1 MPIGRGL
8 LQRLSSPDPRRR
20 PDLVDSVLVNLTS
33 ILNTHQGDGFTCPDM
48 GCDFVDLLSRWP
60 ASESDILRAVR
71 ESVARYETRLQNVQV
86 RRIDDLST
94 NKIELE
100 ITGQLKDPEYSRERV
115 KLRTELSRNGQV
127 NVK

>member
-1 MPIGRGL
+1 MSVGRGL

-20 PDLVDSVLVNLTS
+20 PDMMESVLANLAS

-60 ASESDILRAVR
+60 TSESDILRAVR

-86 RRIDDLST
+86 RRLDQHS

-100 ITGQLKDPEYSRERV
+100 ITGQLKDPEYARERV
-115 KLRTELSRNGQV
+115 KLRTQLSRNGQV